1 MNFKQFGIMNCLNT
15 IPFLYFEKNLQLE
28 KLCVDASLCRLDM
41 LHFAGA
47 WPENDVFKF
56 GPFLLNEKGKE
67 YYEVIDNYLKEKTE
81 IKNYG
86 RLKHD

>member
-1 MNFKQFGIMNCLNT
+1 MRRCIALSTGYA
-15 IPFLYFEKNLQLE
+15 P
-28 KLCVDASLCRLDM
+28 LC
-41 LHFAGA
+41 GA